1 MEQWAILMAGT
12 ALQVLFLF
20 VFLCSF
26 SIELE
31 SPVSPLQ
38 SAQMDVRQIAVLG
51 TGLASALWLVTNI
64 FIYGALFSY
73 I

>member
-1 MEQWAILMAGT
+1 MAGT
-12 ALQVLFLF
+12 ALQLAQL
-20 VFLCSF
+20 LT
-26 SIELE
+26 
-31 SPVSPLQ
+31 PVIDSASPLQ

-64 FIYGALFSY
+64 FIYGALFSC